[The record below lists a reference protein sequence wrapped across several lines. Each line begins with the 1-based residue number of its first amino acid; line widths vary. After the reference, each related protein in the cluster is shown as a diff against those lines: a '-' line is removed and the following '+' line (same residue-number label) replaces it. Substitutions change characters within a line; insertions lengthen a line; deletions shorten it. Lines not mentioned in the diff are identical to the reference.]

1 MKKIIIIIL
10 LVCLIVSC
18 TTAPEDEEIIYT
30 PLYPADSLNIQCI
43 GNTRAKY
50 FEHETWSVYLKI
62 KYNISIQLNYD
73 SNTDENIIYIPKG
86 NYMYSSVTRAYN
98 ESANSEKAID
108 LSQYYERYEWNQYID
123 EKYINHVTDDD
134 GIYSIPIVSSG
145 YLTPRFYDKE
155 LLVQLEMDVP
165 TTVAQFYDFLLAA
178 KNHNSDIETYTPIY
192 LNAHNIIPGLSD
204 VFRGYNLYLNDSSS
218 STIGYNPNTQSYE
231 DVMFSPAIYEV
242 GNYFHTLR
250 ENDLLYI
257 YNFITNNIFTSDN
270 PFETELYPSQVHFA
284 TELYRNSEQGDLLY
298 NYNAN
303 IPNYDYLKGYYLSG
317 NNEENLVKVKKDV
330 SFYVFPKTLSNPD
343 ETIELFNQ
351 IFTNNEYFYDFSY
364 GIEGTNYTR
373 ENEEITLNKPIVG
386 SYPNLQLLTSNE
398 QYLPQTLDNIFL
410 KTAPSL
416 LFYEENNFDYKI
428 NILIP
433 TVVDA
438 NNNNF
443 QPFILLFNQN
453 IPVIDAVMEYRQVFM
468 ESGMKEKVKELND
481 MIGTTSKYNY
491 ISGGEEE

>member
-10 LVCLIVSC
+10 LVCLLVSC
-18 TTAPEDEEIIYT
+18 TTAPEEEEITYT
-30 PLYPADSLNIQCI
+30 PLNPVDSLNIQCI
-43 GNTRAKY
+43 SNTKTKY

-62 KYNISIQLNYD
+62 KYNISIKLNYD

-86 NYMYSSVTRAYN
+86 NYLYSSVTRAYN
-98 ESANSEKAID
+98 ELANSQNAID
-108 LSQYYERYEWNQYID
+108 LSKYYERYEWNQYID
-123 EKYINHVTDDD
+123 EKYINHVTEND

-155 LLVQLEMDVP
+155 LLEKLEMDVP

-192 LNAHNIIPGLSD
+192 LDARNIIPGVSD
-204 VFRGYNLYLNDSSS
+204 IFRGYNLYLNDSSS

-231 DVMFSPAIYEV
+231 DIMFSPAIYEV
-242 GNYFHTLR
+242 GNYVHTLR

-257 YNFITNNIFTSDN
+257 YNFIMQGNITSASVN

-284 TELYRNSEQGDLLY
+284 TELYRSSEQGDLLY

-303 IPNYDYLKGYYLSG
+303 IPDYDYLKGYYLSG
-317 NNEENLVKVKKDV
+317 NNEENLVKVKKDI

-351 IFTNNEYFYDFSY
+351 IFTNNKYFYDFSY
-364 GIEGTNYTR
+364 GIEGSDYSR
-373 ENEEITLNKPIVG
+373 VNEETTLIKPLVG

-398 QYLPQTLDNIFL
+398 QYFPQTLDNIFL

-433 TVVDA
+433 TVVDDY
-438 NNNNF
+438 NN
-443 QPFILLFNQN
+443 QPFIMLFNQN
-453 IPVIDAVMEYRQVFM
+453 IPVIDAVTEYRQVFLR
-468 ESGMKEKVKELND
+468 SGMKEKVKELNE
-481 MIGTTSKYNY
+481 MIGTTSNY
-491 ISGGEEE
+491 TYIAGGEVE